1 MSEDDRE
8 DMEDVMKLIQD
19 GYTKVTGILEH
30 KATLGEIRGFMTGFL
45 IQESDVDFKTFIITV
60 QEIRDIIKSDTH
72 E

>member
-30 KATLGEIRGFMTGFL
+30 KATLGEIRGFMAGYL
-45 IQESDVDFKTFIITV
+45 LLEKDSDFETFISI
-60 QEIRDIIKSDTH
+60 IKDYRDIIKSDTH